1 MRIVSLLPSATE
13 ILFALGLDAE
23 VVGVS
28 YDCDFPPQAS
38 KRRVVVDSR
47 IPLGLTSLEI
57 DRQVREYVERGESL
71 YIVNADALRELA
83 PDLVVTQDLC
93 LVCAASPDDLAAV
106 LSHFDKRPRVLSLN
120 PRNLGDVWDDIS
132 GVARETSREDTAEKL
147 LADIKQRLQALNR
160 EVEKISR
167 RPRVAFLEWLDPF
180 YVGGHWVPEMIAL
193 AGGEDIFGRVGAPSF
208 RVELKDIV
216 AAAPDIIVIAPCG
229 YDAERARHEYCA
241 MTFASEWDGIPAVRD
256 GRVYAFEANA
266 YASRP
271 GPRLVTGVE
280 ALAKIFHPEIV
291 VGDEAVGAFQI
302 TTPTRE
308 KLRSDFAGAGSLAA
322 RPHFVEGQSNQNQKQ
337 PNRRTTWPLNP
348 DLYS

>member
-28 YDCDFPPQAS
+28 YDCDFPPQVND
-38 KRRVVVDSR
+38 RRVVVDSR
-47 IPLGLTSLEI
+47 IPPGMTSLEI
-57 DRQVREYVERGESL
+57 DQQVREHVERGESL
-71 YIVNADALRELA
+71 YTVNADELRNLA

-106 LSHFDKRPRVLSLN
+106 LANFDKRPKVLSLN

-132 GVARETSREDTAEKL
+132 KVAHETSRENTATKL
-147 LADIKQRLQALNR
+147 LAEVEQRLHALKLQ
-160 EVEKISR
+160 VEKKSW

-180 YVGGHWVPEMIAL
+180 YVGGHWVPEMIEL
-193 AGGEDIFGRVGAPSF
+193 AGGEDVFGRAGAPSF

-216 AAAPDIIVIAPCG
+216 AAAPDIIVVAPCG
-229 YDAERARHEYCA
+229 YDAEQVRKEYCS
-241 MTFASEWDGIPAVRD
+241 MTFPPEWDAIPAVRD

-291 VGDEAVGAFQI
+291 VGDEAARAFEI
-302 TTPTRE
+302 ASPTR
-308 KLRSDFAGAGSLAA
+308 DNYGANSRALDL
-322 RPHFVEGQSNQNQKQ
+322 S
-337 PNRRTTWPLNP
+337 RRAHIL
-348 DLYS
+348 

>member
-28 YDCDFPPQAS
+28 YDCDFPPQVS
-38 KRRVVVDSR
+38 QRRVVVDSR
-47 IPLGLTSLEI
+47 IPQGLPSLEI
-57 DRQVREYVERGESL
+57 DRRVREYVERGESL
-71 YIVNADALRELA
+71 YIVNAEALRELA

-106 LSHFDKRPRVLSLN
+106 LANFEKRPRVLSLN

-132 GVARETSREDTAEKL
+132 RVASETSREHAAEKL
-147 LADIKQRLQALNR
+147 LAQIEQRLHALKR
-160 EVEKISR
+160 QVEKIPQ
-167 RPRVAFLEWLDPF
+167 RPRVAFLEWLEPL
-180 YVGGHWVPEMIAL
+180 YVGGHWVPEMVAL
-193 AGGEDIFGRVGAPSF
+193 AGGEDIFGKVGSPSF

-216 AAAPDIIVIAPCG
+216 AAAPDIIVVAPCG
-229 YDAERARHEYCA
+229 YDAQQACKEYGA
-241 MTFASEWDGIPAVRD
+241 TNFPSEWDAIPAVRN

-271 GPRLVTGVE
+271 GTRLVTGVE

-291 VGDEAVGAFQI
+291 VGDEAARAFEI
-302 TTPTRE
+302 ANPTRKNYGVNSTE
-308 KLRSDFAGAGSLAA
+308 
-322 RPHFVEGQSNQNQKQ
+322 
-337 PNRRTTWPLNP
+337 P
-348 DLYS
+348 DLSRRAHIL

>member
-13 ILFALGLDAE
+13 ILFALGLDSE

-28 YDCDFPPQAS
+28 YDCDFPPQVSA
-38 KRRVVVDSR
+38 RRVVVDSR
-47 IPLGLTSLEI
+47 IPPGLASLEI

-71 YIVNADALRELA
+71 YSVNADALRELA

-106 LSHFDKRPRVLSLN
+106 LANFEKCPRVLSLN

-132 GVARETSREDTAEKL
+132 RVARETSREDTAKTL
-147 LADIKQRLQALNR
+147 LAEIQQRLHALKR
-160 EVEKISR
+160 QVKRISR
-167 RPRVAFLEWLDPF
+167 RPRVAFLEWLEPF
-180 YVGGHWVPEMIAL
+180 YLGGHWVPEMIAF
-193 AGGEDIFGRVGAPSF
+193 AGGEDVFGRVGAPSF

-216 AAAPDIIVIAPCG
+216 VAAPDIIVVAPCG
-229 YDAERARHEYCA
+229 YDAQQARNEYC
-241 MTFASEWDGIPAVRD
+241 TTKFPPEWDAIPAVRD

-291 VGDEAVGAFQI
+291 VGNEAAAAYELATPSRENYGANS
-302 TTPTRE
+302 PA
-308 KLRSDFAGAGSLAA
+308 LDLS
-322 RPHFVEGQSNQNQKQ
+322 
-337 PNRRTTWPLNP
+337 RRAHIL
-348 DLYS
+348 

>member
-28 YDCDFPPQAS
+28 YDCDFPPQVSA
-38 KRRVVVDSR
+38 RRVVVDSR
-47 IPLGLTSLEI
+47 IPQGLPSLEI
-57 DRQVREYVERGESL
+57 DRRVREFVQRGESL
-71 YIVNADALRELA
+71 YIVNAEALRELA

-106 LSHFDKRPRVLSLN
+106 LANFEKRPRVLSLN

-132 GVARETSREDTAEKL
+132 RVASETSREDFAGKL
-147 LADIKQRLQALNR
+147 LAEIEQRLHALKR
-160 EVEKISR
+160 QIDRISK
-167 RPRVAFLEWLDPF
+167 RPRVAFLEWLEPF
-180 YVGGHWVPEMIAL
+180 YVGGHWVPEMVAL
-193 AGGEDIFGRVGAPSF
+193 AGGEDIFGKVGAPSF

-216 AAAPDIIVIAPCG
+216 AAAPDIIVVAPC
-229 YDAERARHEYCA
+229 ARKEYCG
-241 MTFASEWDGIPAVRD
+241 MTFPPEWDGIPAVRN
-256 GRVYAFEANA
+256 GRVYAFDANA

-291 VGDEAVGAFQI
+291 VGDEAASAFEI
-302 TTPTRE
+302 ANPTRKNYGVNSAE
-308 KLRSDFAGAGSLAA
+308 
-322 RPHFVEGQSNQNQKQ
+322 
-337 PNRRTTWPLNP
+337 P
-348 DLYS
+348 DLSRRAHIL

>member
-28 YDCDFPPQAS
+28 YDCDFPPQVSA
-38 KRRVVVDSR
+38 RRVVVDSR
-47 IPLGLTSLEI
+47 IPQGLPSLEI
-57 DRQVREYVERGESL
+57 DRRVREYVERGESL
-71 YIVNADALRELA
+71 YIVNADALKELA

-106 LSHFDKRPRVLSLN
+106 LANFEKRPRVLSLN
-120 PRNLGDVWDDIS
+120 PRNLSDVWDDIS
-132 GVARETSREDTAEKL
+132 KVASETSRENASKKL
-147 LADIKQRLQALNR
+147 LVEIDQRLHALKR
-160 EVEKISR
+160 QVEKISG
-167 RPRVAFLEWLDPF
+167 RPRVAFLEWLEPF

-193 AGGEDIFGRVGAPSF
+193 AGGEDIFGKVGAPSF

-216 AAAPDIIVIAPCG
+216 AAAPDIIVAAPCG
-229 YDAERARHEYCA
+229 YDAPQARNEFCA
-241 MTFASEWDGIPAVRD
+241 TTFPPEWGAIPAVRN
-256 GRVYAFEANA
+256 GRVYAFEANG

-291 VGDEAVGAFQI
+291 VRDEAAGAFEI
-302 TTPTRE
+302 AKPTRE
-308 KLRSDFAGAGSLAA
+308 NYEVNSSA
-322 RPHFVEGQSNQNQKQ
+322 
-337 PNRRTTWPLNP
+337 P
-348 DLYS
+348 DLSRRAHIL

>member
-28 YDCDFPPQAS
+28 YDCDFPPQVS
-38 KRRVVVDSR
+38 RRRVVVDSR
-47 IPLGLTSLEI
+47 IPPGLPSLEI
-57 DRQVREYVERGESL
+57 DRRVHEYVERGESL
-71 YIVNADALRELA
+71 YIVNAEALRELA

-106 LSHFDKRPRVLSLN
+106 LANFEKRPRVLSLN

-132 GVARETSREDTAEKL
+132 RVARETSREDAAKKMLAE
-147 LADIKQRLQALNR
+147 IKQRLHALKQQ
-160 EVEKISR
+160 VERISG
-167 RPRVAFLEWLDPF
+167 RPRVVFLEWLEPF

-193 AGGEDIFGRVGAPSF
+193 AGAEDVFGRVGAPSF
-208 RVELKDIV
+208 RIELKDLV
-216 AAAPDIIVIAPCG
+216 AAAPDIIVVAPCG
-229 YDAERARHEYCA
+229 YDAEQARKEYCA
-241 MTFASEWDGIPAVRD
+241 MTFPPEWDAIPAVRD

-291 VGDEAVGAFQI
+291 VGDEAASAFEVAA
-302 TTPTRE
+302 PT
-308 KLRSDFAGAGSLAA
+308 
-322 RPHFVEGQSNQNQKQ
+322 GQNYGVNSAE
-337 PNRRTTWPLNP
+337 P
-348 DLYS
+348 DLSRRVHIL

>member
-28 YDCDFPPQAS
+28 YDCDFPPQVS
-38 KRRVVVDSR
+38 ERRVVVDSR
-47 IPLGLTSLEI
+47 IPPGLTSLEI

-71 YIVNADALRELA
+71 YIVNAEALRELA

-106 LSHFDKRPRVLSLN
+106 LANFEKRPKVLSLN

-132 GVARETSREDTAEKL
+132 RVARETSRDHTAEKL
-147 LADIKQRLQALNR
+147 SADIKQRLQALKR
-160 EVEKISR
+160 QVERISR
-167 RPRVAFLEWLDPF
+167 RPRVAFLEWLEPF

-193 AGGEDIFGRVGAPSF
+193 AGGEDVFGTVGAPSF

-216 AAAPDIIVIAPCG
+216 AAEPDIIVVAPCG
-229 YDAERARHEYCA
+229 YDAEQARKEYFS
-241 MTFASEWDGIPAVRD
+241 MTFLSEWDAIPAVRD

-280 ALAKIFHPEIV
+280 ALAKIFHSEMV
-291 VGDEAVGAFQI
+291 VGDEAAGAFQI
-302 TTPTRE
+302 ARPTRE
-308 KLRSDFAGAGSLAA
+308 NYGATSPALDL
-322 RPHFVEGQSNQNQKQ
+322 S
-337 PNRRTTWPLNP
+337 RRAHIR
-348 DLYS
+348 

>member
-28 YDCDFPPQAS
+28 YDCDFPSQVS
-38 KRRVVVDSR
+38 HLRVVVDSR
-47 IPLGLTSLEI
+47 IPPALPSREI

-93 LVCAASPDDLAAV
+93 LVCAASPDDLGAV
-106 LSHFDKRPRVLSLN
+106 LSNFEKRPRVLSLN
-120 PRNLGDVWDDIS
+120 PRTLGDVWDDIS
-132 GVARETSREDTAEKL
+132 RVARETSRGNAANRL
-147 LADIKQRLQALNR
+147 LAGIEQRLHALKLQ
-160 EVEKISR
+160 VEKISR

-193 AGGEDIFGRVGAPSF
+193 AGGQDVFGQVGAPSF

-216 AAAPDIIVIAPCG
+216 AVAPDIIVVAPCG
-229 YDAERARHEYCA
+229 YDAEQARKEYCA
-241 MTFASEWDGIPAVRD
+241 MTLGSEWEAIPAVRD
-256 GRVYAFEANA
+256 GRIYAFEANA

-280 ALAKIFHPEIV
+280 ALAKIFHPQIV
-291 VGDEAVGAFQI
+291 VGDEAASAIEV
-302 TTPTRE
+302 
-308 KLRSDFAGAGSLAA
+308 A
-322 RPHFVEGQSNQNQKQ
+322 RPTPENYGVSS
-337 PNRRTTWPLNP
+337 PVP
-348 DLYS
+348 DLSRRAHIL

>member
-13 ILFALGLDAE
+13 ILFALGLDPE

-28 YDCDFPPQAS
+28 YDCDFPPQVS
-38 KRRVVVDSR
+38 QRRVVVDSR
-47 IPLGLTSLEI
+47 IPQGLPSLEI

-71 YIVNADALRELA
+71 YIVNADALKELA

-106 LSHFDKRPRVLSLN
+106 LANFEKRPRVLSLN

-132 GVARETSREDTAEKL
+132 KVARETLREEAAKKL
-147 LADIKQRLQALNR
+147 LAGIEQRLHALKR
-160 EVEKISR
+160 QIEKISQ
-167 RPRVAFLEWLDPF
+167 RPRVAFLEWLEPF

-193 AGGEDIFGRVGAPSF
+193 ASGEDIFGKVGAPSF
-208 RVELKDIV
+208 RVELQDV
-216 AAAPDIIVIAPCG
+216 LAAAPDIIVVAPCG
-229 YDAERARHEYCA
+229 YDAEQARNEYRA
-241 MTFASEWDGIPAVRD
+241 MMFPPEWNAIPAVRD

-280 ALAKIFHPEIV
+280 ALAKIFHPEIA
-291 VGDEAVGAFQI
+291 VGDEAANAFEI
-302 TTPTRE
+302 VRPTRE
-308 KLRSDFAGAGSLAA
+308 NYAVNSSVPALS
-322 RPHFVEGQSNQNQKQ
+322 
-337 PNRRTTWPLNP
+337 RRAHIL
-348 DLYS
+348 

>member
-13 ILFALGLDAE
+13 ILFSLGLDAE

-28 YDCDFPPQAS
+28 YDCDFPPQVS
-38 KRRVVVDSR
+38 ERRVVVDSR
-47 IPLGLTSLEI
+47 IPAGLPSLEI
-57 DRQVREYVERGESL
+57 DRRVREYVERGESL
-71 YIVNADALRELA
+71 YVVNSDALKELA

-106 LSHFDKRPRVLSLN
+106 LANFEKRPRVLSLN

-132 GVARETSREDTAEKL
+132 RVASETSREDAFKEL
-147 LADIKQRLQALNR
+147 LAEIQQRLHALKR
-160 EVEKISR
+160 QVEKISR

-193 AGGEDIFGRVGAPSF
+193 AGGEDVFGRVGAPSF
-208 RVELKDIV
+208 RIELKDIV
-216 AAAPDIIVIAPCG
+216 AAAPDIIVVAPCG
-229 YDAERARHEYCA
+229 YDADQAHKEYSG
-241 MTFASEWDGIPAVRD
+241 MTFPSEWDAIPAVRD
-256 GRVYAFEANA
+256 GRVCAFEANA

-291 VGDEAVGAFQI
+291 VRNEAASAFKDAS
-302 TTPTRE
+302 PRRE
-308 KLRSDFAGAGSLAA
+308 SYEANSPELDLS
-322 RPHFVEGQSNQNQKQ
+322 
-337 PNRRTTWPLNP
+337 RRAHIL
-348 DLYS
+348 

>member
-28 YDCDFPPQAS
+28 YDCDFPPQVS
-38 KRRVVVDSR
+38 QRRVVVDSR
-47 IPLGLTSLEI
+47 IPQGLPSSEI

-71 YIVNADALRELA
+71 YIVNAGALKELA

-106 LSHFDKRPRVLSLN
+106 LANFEKRPKVLSLN

-132 GVARETSREDTAEKL
+132 KVASETSRENASKKL
-147 LADIKQRLQALNR
+147 LAEIEQRLQVLKR
-160 EVEKISR
+160 QVEKIPQ
-167 RPRVAFLEWLDPF
+167 RPRVAFLEWLEPF
-180 YVGGHWVPEMIAL
+180 YVGGHWVPEMVAL
-193 AGGEDIFGRVGAPSF
+193 AGGEDIFGKVGSPSF

-216 AAAPDIIVIAPCG
+216 AAAPDIIVVAPCG
-229 YDAERARHEYCA
+229 YDAEQARNEYCT
-241 MTFASEWDGIPAVRD
+241 MPFPPEWDAIPAVRN

-291 VGDEAVGAFQI
+291 VGDEAASAFEI
-302 TTPTRE
+302 ASPTRE
-308 KLRSDFAGAGSLAA
+308 NYAVNSPA
-322 RPHFVEGQSNQNQKQ
+322 
-337 PNRRTTWPLNP
+337 P
-348 DLYS
+348 DLSRRAHIL